1 MTYGPIDFIALEFE
15 GNKFKGDIL
24 ANLLELVDKEIV
36 RVIDL
41 VVIVKDE
48 DGEIMVFELEE
59 LDDKLIAI
67 FDPQEIK
74 AMGMVTAG
82 DIEMVAETLANN
94 TSAAILMFEN
104 LWAVKFKE
112 SLIEADGHLIMQE
125 RIPHEVVLEALVD
138 MANFDESKPLAENV

>member
-1 MTYGPIDFIALEFE
+1 M
-15 GNKFKGDIL
+15 
-24 ANLLELVDKEIV
+24 
-36 RVIDL
+36 IDL